1 MGGERTTGSQL
12 PSYVNTPVG
21 RHLLYVTRPLLFH
34 AARDGRTK
42 DVHDL
47 LLSGAALS
55 ELNRRDESGNTPL
68 GMASRNGHLTI
79 VRDLLVAGANPNV
92 ENAVGSTPI
101 LAASKHGHLDVVAAL
116 LTAGASPNRCNDDG
130 QSPLIAAATY
140 GHGAVVRLLCSQR
153 ADKNHRTPLRGG
165 ISLTAAEAAERRG
178 YVQIAA
184 WLNSRD

>member
-1 MGGERTTGSQL
+1 M
-12 PSYVNTPVG
+12 
-21 RHLLYVTRPLLFH
+21 
-34 AARDGRTK
+34 
-42 DVHDL
+42 
-47 LLSGAALS
+47 
-55 ELNRRDESGNTPL
+55 
-68 GMASRNGHLTI
+68 
-79 VRDLLVAGANPNV
+79 RDLLVAGANPNV

-140 GHGAVVRLLCSQR
+140 GHGAVVRLLCSQG